1 MPLPLPLPLR
11 VAFIDHAA
19 RISGA
24 EIELVRLVEAA
35 EDIEAT
41 VLLAE
46 HGPLEARLF
55 AVGASVEV
63 LSLNERTRAM
73 KRRDVRAG
81 TGLAHAAVDVANYGR
96 RLSRRLR
103 ELSPDVVSLVSLK
116 AGIYGSLA
124 ARLAG
129 IPAVWHLHD
138 QISSDHISSQ
148 AVLPLRLFIA
158 TVPTAVVAPARAP
171 LAAIGRMRPGMRTA
185 VIPVPVPLP
194 PRPVEISPAV
204 RRVGMVGRLAPWKG
218 QHVFLRAFAE
228 AFPSGTTTASI
239 VGAAMFGEH
248 AYAEELRTLAEQLGI
263 AERVEFRGFRNDVQA
278 ELERLDLFVH
288 ASTATEPFG
297 AAVFEGMAAG
307 LPVVAARGGGPSEY
321 IRHGEHGL
329 LHTPGDVE
337 GLAAAMR
344 LVAGDQ
350 RMRLR
355 LADAGRR
362 RVAQFSPEVVAA
374 AWTHF
379 YRELVAERR
388 SRSRQVDR

>member
-1 MPLPLPLPLR
+1 MPLPLPLR

-46 HGPLEARLF
+46 HGPLEAR
-55 AVGASVEV
+55 
-63 LSLNERTRAM
+63 
-73 KRRDVRAG
+73 
-81 TGLAHAAVDVANYGR
+81 
-96 RLSRRLR
+96 
-103 ELSPDVVSLVSLK
+103 
-116 AGIYGSLA
+116 
-124 ARLAG
+124 
-129 IPAVWHLHD
+129 
-138 QISSDHISSQ
+138 
-148 AVLPLRLFIA
+148 
-158 TVPTAVVAPARAP
+158 P

-288 ASTATEPFG
+288 ASTATAPFG
-297 AAVFEGMAAG
+297 PAVLEGMAAG
-307 LPVVAARGGGPSEY
+307 LPVVAVRGGGPSEY

-329 LHTPGDVE
+329 LPTPRPDE
-337 GLAAAMR
+337 GPA
-344 LVAGDQ
+344 
-350 RMRLR
+350 
-355 LADAGRR
+355 
-362 RVAQFSPEVVAA
+362 PCE
-374 AWTHF
+374 
-379 YRELVAERR
+379 
-388 SRSRQVDR
+388 